1 MHDRESLHIGPSFVW
16 YVFGIIWIGF
26 CMVLYGF
33 VWFCM
38 VYYGHVRPSEIG
50 IATKKNPFGH
60 QMVSM
65 KNKSTTQE
73 EIGPKDSEDTY
84 F

>member
-1 MHDRESLHIGPSFVW
+1 
-16 YVFGIIWIGF
+16 
-26 CMVLYGF
+26 MVLYGF

-73 EIGPKDSEDTY
+73 EIGPKDSEDTIFEAY
-84 F
+84 LHEDLKYLEIPGGVE